1 MRPQE
6 RTISAAPF
14 VMRKCSFQL
23 SLRQIPQGP
32 LFFDFKDEAH
42 YHPGSGSRHFGH
54 SLADEFANGAR
65 DSRQEVRKLEAATVV
80 FSTNYF
86 TKTPYVSC

>member
-14 VMRKCSFQL
+14 VMRRCSFQL

-42 YHPGSGSRHFGH
+42 YHSGSGSRHFGH

-65 DSRQEVRKLEAATVV
+65 DSPPGGPEAGGRDSSFLDKLLH
-80 FSTNYF
+80 
-86 TKTPYVSC
+86 